1 MCVVNVK
8 QLGRSA
14 SAIVAG
20 VVNTRRPAVITRSG
34 HPVAVMV
41 ALDAGATTTVLED
54 WALAH
59 LPEFVRSRAV
69 ADKESATGQTLEA
82 GAFFKTQGRPR
93 AVKRPVAKR
102 GR

>member
-1 MCVVNVK
+1 
-8 QLGRSA
+8 
-14 SAIVAG
+14 
-20 VVNTRRPAVITRSG
+20 
-34 HPVAVMV
+34 
-41 ALDAGATTTVLED
+41 VLED

-69 ADKESATGQTLEA
+69 ADKESAAGQTLEA